1 MSEKNNSRTRRRAS
15 RSAGPPIDEVRNEAL
30 SASDPDRSDAVEPG
44 TAVPGSAHVRGEEP
58 DKTDT
63 GVVAGAGGADANT
76 VKVEASAAESAA
88 DTVAPSSDTAKAD
101 ADTVKLSSD
110 TAKSDADTL
119 ELSTEAEKADADTVK
134 LSTGMAKKDAG
145 TVEPDANTVKL
156 NTASAQADADTVKLD
171 KASSG
176 AADSNSADDKRPRR
190 SAARILAV
198 AASTILALALV
209 AGAVISVFAVRSTE
223 ERDALRAEYIQ
234 TARQTVLNLTTIRA
248 DTAKEDIDRILTMAS
263 GEFKD
268 EFNGRVDPFTEVVK
282 QAKVQST
289 GEVVEAALESSD
301 DNSARVLVAAKQT
314 VTNAGQE
321 GPQLRYYRFRITVTN
336 SDSGMTA
343 SDVEFVA

>member
-30 SASDPDRSDAVEPG
+30 SASDPDRGDAVEPG
-44 TAVPGSAHVRGEEP
+44 TAVPGSARVRGEEP

-63 GVVAGAGGADANT
+63 GVVAGAGGADA
-76 VKVEASAAESAA
+76 
-88 DTVAPSSDTAKAD
+88 
-101 ADTVKLSSD
+101 DTVK
-110 TAKSDADTL
+110 
-119 ELSTEAEKADADTVK
+119 LSTEAEKVDADTVK
-134 LSTGMAKKDAG
+134 LSTGTAKTDAG
-145 TVEPDANTVKL
+145 TVEPNADTVKL

-176 AADSNSADDKRPRR
+176 TADSSSADDKRPRR

>member
-15 RSAGPPIDEVRNEAL
+15 RSAGPPVDDVRNEAL

-44 TAVPGSAHVRGEEP
+44 TAVPGSAHVRGQEP

-63 GVVAGAGGADANT
+63 RPVAEAGAADADRLG
-76 VKVEASAAESAA
+76 A
-88 DTVAPSSDTAKAD
+88 DTAKTDPA
-101 ADTVKLSSD
+101 
-110 TAKSDADTL
+110 
-119 ELSTEAEKADADTVK
+119 
-134 LSTGMAKKDAG
+134 
-145 TVEPDANTVKL
+145 TVEPDADTVKL
-156 NTASAQADADTVKLD
+156 NTASAQTDADTVKLD

-176 AADSNSADDKRPRR
+176 PADPSSADDKPRR
-190 SAARILAV
+190 SPARILAV

-209 AGAVISVFAVRSTE
+209 AGAVISVFAMRSTE

>member
-15 RSAGPPIDEVRNEAL
+15 RSAGPPIDDLRTEAL
-30 SASDPDRSDAVEPG
+30 SASDTDRSDAVEPG
-44 TAVPGSAHVRGEEP
+44 TAVPGSARVRGEES

-63 GVVAGAGGADANT
+63 RSVAGAGAGGAAADT
-76 VKVEASAAESAA
+76 VKVGAGATGSAA
-88 DTVAPSSDTAKAD
+88 DTVEPSSDTAKAD

-110 TAKSDADTL
+110 TAN
-119 ELSTEAEKADADTVK
+119 ADADTVK
-134 LSTGMAKKDAG
+134 LSTGMAKTDAG
-145 TVEPDANTVKL
+145 TAEADTVKL
-156 NTASAQADADTVKLD
+156 SMASAQTDADTVKLD
-171 KASSG
+171 KATSG
-176 AADSNSADDKRPRR
+176 PADSGSADDKRPRR

-209 AGAVISVFAVRSTE
+209 AGAVISVFAMRSTE

-301 DNSARVLVAAKQT
+301 DDSARVLVAAKQT

>member
-15 RSAGPPIDEVRNEAL
+15 RSAGPPVDEVRNEAL

-44 TAVPGSAHVRGEEP
+44 TAVPGSAHVRGQEP

-63 GVVAGAGGADANT
+63 RPVAEAGAADADRPG
-76 VKVEASAAESAA
+76 A
-88 DTVAPSSDTAKAD
+88 DTAKTDPA
-101 ADTVKLSSD
+101 
-110 TAKSDADTL
+110 
-119 ELSTEAEKADADTVK
+119 
-134 LSTGMAKKDAG
+134 
-145 TVEPDANTVKL
+145 TVEPDADTVKL
-156 NTASAQADADTVKLD
+156 NTASAQTDADTVKLD

-176 AADSNSADDKRPRR
+176 PADPSSADDKPRR
-190 SAARILAV
+190 SPARILAV

-209 AGAVISVFAVRSTE
+209 AGAVISVFAMRSTE

>member
-15 RSAGPPIDEVRNEAL
+15 RSAGPPVDEVRAEAL
-30 SASDPDRSDAVEPG
+30 PASDPDRSDAVEPG
-44 TAVPGSAHVRGEEP
+44 TAVPGSAHVRGQEP
-58 DKTDT
+58 DKPDT
-63 GVVAGAGGADANT
+63 GMVA
-76 VKVEASAAESAA
+76 ASEAAEGRGDTAASEADRVDADA
-88 DTVAPSSDTAKAD
+88 DTVKTGAAE
-101 ADTVKLSSD
+101 ADTVKLSSG
-110 TAKSDADTL
+110 A
-119 ELSTEAEKADADTVK
+119 ADADTVK
-134 LSTGMAKKDAG
+134 LSTA
-145 TVEPDANTVKL
+145 TANP
-156 NTASAQADADTVKLD
+156 DADTVKLD
-171 KASSG
+171 KASPDKG
-176 AADSNSADDKRPRR
+176 DHSAEDERPGR
-190 SAARILAV
+190 SALRILAV
-198 AASTILALALV
+198 AASAIVALALV
-209 AGAVISVFAVRSTE
+209 AGAVISVFAVRSAD

-301 DNSARVLVAAKQT
+301 DDSARVLVAAKQT

-336 SDSGMTA
+336 SDAGMTA

>member
-1 MSEKNNSRTRRRAS
+1 MKLE
-15 RSAGPPIDEVRNEAL
+15 AGATEPA
-30 SASDPDRSDAVEPG
+30 ADAV
-44 TAVPGSAHVRGEEP
+44 AL
-58 DKTDT
+58 
-63 GVVAGAGGADANT
+63 GAET
-76 VKVEASAAESAA
+76 
-88 DTVAPSSDTAKAD
+88 
-101 ADTVKLSSD
+101 
-110 TAKSDADTL
+110 
-119 ELSTEAEKADADTVK
+119 EKADADTVK
-134 LSTGMAKKDAG
+134 LSTGTAKVDADTVRFSADTVQADADTVKLSAG
-145 TVEPDANTVKL
+145 TVKA
-156 NTASAQADADTVKLD
+156 ASAQSDTVKLD

-176 AADSNSADDKRPRR
+176 KADDSSSADAADGDRPRR
-190 SAARILAV
+190 AVRILAV
-198 AASTILALALV
+198 AASTIVALALV
-209 AGAVISVFAVRSTE
+209 AGAVISVFAVHSTD

>member
-1 MSEKNNSRTRRRAS
+1 MVKLE
-15 RSAGPPIDEVRNEAL
+15 AGATEPA
-30 SASDPDRSDAVEPG
+30 ADAVEL
-44 TAVPGSAHVRGEEP
+44 
-58 DKTDT
+58 
-63 GVVAGAGGADANT
+63 GAEMA
-76 VKVEASAAESAA
+76 
-88 DTVAPSSDTAKAD
+88 
-101 ADTVKLSSD
+101 
-110 TAKSDADTL
+110 
-119 ELSTEAEKADADTVK
+119 KADADTVK
-134 LSTGMAKKDAG
+134 LSTGTAKVDADTVRFSADTVQADADTVKLSAG
-145 TVEPDANTVKL
+145 TVKG
-156 NTASAQADADTVKLD
+156 ASAQSDTDTVKLD

-176 AADSNSADDKRPRR
+176 KADDSSSADAAADGDRPRR
-190 SAARILAV
+190 AVRILAV
-198 AASTILALALV
+198 AASTIVALALV
-209 AGAVISVFAVRSTE
+209 AGAVISVFAVRSTD

>member
-1 MSEKNNSRTRRRAS
+1 MSETHNSRTRRRAS
-15 RSAGPPIDEVRNEAL
+15 RSAGPPVDETRTEAR

-44 TAVPGSAHVRGEEP
+44 TAVPGSARVRGES

-63 GVVAGAGGADANT
+63 GAVTGASAGVGKSEPGAVEAEADTVKSGADA
-76 VKVEASAAESAA
+76 VE
-88 DTVAPSSDTAKAD
+88 PD
-101 ADTVKLSSD
+101 ADTVKLGSG
-110 TAKSDADTL
+110 AVKSDADTAKL
-119 ELSTEAEKADADTVK
+119 GVATVAPAAESAAANADTVK
-134 LSTGMAKKDAG
+134 LGTGMTK
-145 TVEPDANTVKL
+145 PDV
-156 NTASAQADADTVKLD
+156 DTVKLD
-171 KASSG
+171 KESAGKSDD
-176 AADSNSADDKRPRR
+176 ADAKRPRR
-190 SAARILAV
+190 SAVRILAV
-198 AASTILALALV
+198 AASTIVALALV
-209 AGAVISVFAVRSTE
+209 AGAVISVFAVRSAD

-234 TARQTVLNLTTIRA
+234 AARQTVLNLTTIRA
-248 DTAKEDIDRILTMAS
+248 DTAREDIDRILTMAS

-282 QAKVQST
+282 QAKVEST
-289 GEVVEAALESSD
+289 GEIVEAALESSD

>member
-15 RSAGPPIDEVRNEAL
+15 RSAGPPVDEVRNEAL

-44 TAVPGSAHVRGEEP
+44 TAVPGSAHVRGQEP

-63 GVVAGAGGADANT
+63 RPVAEAGAGDADADRLG
-76 VKVEASAAESAA
+76 A
-88 DTVAPSSDTAKAD
+88 DTAKTDPA
-101 ADTVKLSSD
+101 
-110 TAKSDADTL
+110 
-119 ELSTEAEKADADTVK
+119 
-134 LSTGMAKKDAG
+134 
-145 TVEPDANTVKL
+145 TVEPDADTVKL
-156 NTASAQADADTVKLD
+156 NTASAQTDADTVKLD

-176 AADSNSADDKRPRR
+176 PADPSSADDKPRR
-190 SAARILAV
+190 SPARILAV

-209 AGAVISVFAVRSTE
+209 AGAVISVFAMRSTE

>member
-15 RSAGPPIDEVRNEAL
+15 RSAGPPVDEVHNEAL
-30 SASDPDRSDAVEPG
+30 SASEPDRSDAVEPG
-44 TAVPGSAHVRGEEP
+44 TAVPGSAHVRGQET

-63 GVVAGAGGADANT
+63 RPVAGAGGADADT
-76 VKVEASAAESAA
+76 VKLEAGATRPAADAVERSAA
-88 DTVAPSSDTAKAD
+88 TAKAD
-101 ADTVKLSSD
+101 ADTVKLSTG
-110 TAKSDADTL
+110 TAKVDADTVRF
-119 ELSTEAEKADADTVK
+119 SADRVQTDADTVK
-134 LSTGMAKKDAG
+134 LSAG
-145 TVEPDANTVKL
+145 TVKG
-156 NTASAQADADTVKLD
+156 ASAQSDTDTVKLD

-176 AADSNSADDKRPRR
+176 KADDSRSADAADGDRPRR
-190 SAARILAV
+190 AVRILAV
-198 AASTILALALV
+198 AASTIVALALV
-209 AGAVISVFAVRSTE
+209 AGAVISVFAVRSTD

>member
-1 MSEKNNSRTRRRAS
+1 MKLE
-15 RSAGPPIDEVRNEAL
+15 AGATEPA
-30 SASDPDRSDAVEPG
+30 ADAV
-44 TAVPGSAHVRGEEP
+44 AL
-58 DKTDT
+58 
-63 GVVAGAGGADANT
+63 GAET
-76 VKVEASAAESAA
+76 
-88 DTVAPSSDTAKAD
+88 
-101 ADTVKLSSD
+101 
-110 TAKSDADTL
+110 
-119 ELSTEAEKADADTVK
+119 EKADADTVK
-134 LSTGMAKKDAG
+134 LSTGTAKVDADTVRFSADTVQADADTVKLSAG
-145 TVEPDANTVKL
+145 TVKA
-156 NTASAQADADTVKLD
+156 ASAQSDTVKLD

-176 AADSNSADDKRPRR
+176 KADDSRSADAADGDRPRR
-190 SAARILAV
+190 AVRILAV
-198 AASTILALALV
+198 AASTIVALALV
-209 AGAVISVFAVRSTE
+209 AGAVISVFAVRSTD

>member
-15 RSAGPPIDEVRNEAL
+15 RSAGPPVDEVRNEAL

-44 TAVPGSAHVRGEEP
+44 TAVPGSAHVRGQET

-63 GVVAGAGGADANT
+63 SLIAGAGGADT
-76 VKVEASAAESAA
+76 
-88 DTVAPSSDTAKAD
+88 
-101 ADTVKLSSD
+101 
-110 TAKSDADTL
+110 
-119 ELSTEAEKADADTVK
+119 DTVK
-134 LSTGMAKKDAG
+134 LSTGTAKVDADTVRFSAG
-145 TVEPDANTVKL
+145 TVQTDADTVTSSAGTVKA
-156 NTASAQADADTVKLD
+156 ASAQSDADTVKLG
-171 KASSG
+171 KTSSG
-176 AADSNSADDKRPRR
+176 KADDSSSADSGLFQKTAKPQDDVPSADAADGNRPRR
-190 SAARILAV
+190 AVRILAV
-198 AASTILALALV
+198 AASTIVALALV
-209 AGAVISVFAVRSTE
+209 AGAVISVFAVRSAD

-268 EFNGRVDPFTEVVK
+268 EFNRRVDPFTEVVK

>member
-44 TAVPGSAHVRGEEP
+44 TAVPGSARVRGEEP

-63 GVVAGAGGADANT
+63 GVVAGAGGADA
-76 VKVEASAAESAA
+76 
-88 DTVAPSSDTAKAD
+88 
-101 ADTVKLSSD
+101 
-110 TAKSDADTL
+110 
-119 ELSTEAEKADADTVK
+119 DTVK
-134 LSTGMAKKDAG
+134 LSTGTAKTDAG
-145 TVEPDANTVKL
+145 TVEPDADTVKL
-156 NTASAQADADTVKLD
+156 NTASAQAEADTVKLD

-176 AADSNSADDKRPRR
+176 ATDSNSADDKRPRR

>member
-15 RSAGPPIDEVRNEAL
+15 RSAGPPVDEVRTEAL
-30 SASDPDRSDAVEPG
+30 PASDPDRSDAVEPG
-44 TAVPGSAHVRGEEP
+44 TAVPGSAHVRGQEP
-58 DKTDT
+58 DKPDT
-63 GVVAGAGGADANT
+63 GMVA
-76 VKVEASAAESAA
+76 ASEAAEGRG
-88 DTVAPSSDTAKAD
+88 DTAASEADRVDAD
-101 ADTVKLSSD
+101 ADTVK
-110 TAKSDADTL
+110 TGA
-119 ELSTEAEKADADTVK
+119 AEADTVK
-134 LSTGMAKKDAG
+134 LSAG
-145 TVEPDANTVKL
+145 AADTVKL
-156 NTASAQADADTVKLD
+156 SAGAAEADTVELSSGAADVDTVKLSTATANPDADTVKLD
-171 KASSG
+171 KASPDKG
-176 AADSNSADDKRPRR
+176 DHSAEDERPGR
-190 SAARILAV
+190 SALRILAV
-198 AASTILALALV
+198 AASAIVALALV
-209 AGAVISVFAVRSTE
+209 AGAVISVFAVRSAD

-301 DNSARVLVAAKQT
+301 DDSARVLVAAKQT

-336 SDSGMTA
+336 SDAGMTA